1 MKLTKTEEDLNL
13 YGDKCNFYIDKK
25 NRTVVCATTYKG
37 ESIRGVAKCD
47 PADDFNIDV
56 GKVLAY
62 ARCRQKL
69 AKKKLAHSK
78 RVYAKALADEMKAKN
93 NVMKAF
99 VFMHDSEEYLK
110 NSNKELNE
118 LNKRLG
124 E

>member
-1 MKLTKTEEDLNL
+1 MKLTKTEEDLLL

-25 NRTVVCATTYKG
+25 NRTVVCATTYKN
-37 ESIRGVAKCD
+37 ERLRGIAKCD
-47 PADDFNIDV
+47 PADDFDIDV

-78 RVYAKALADEMKAKN
+78 KVYAKALADELKAKN
-93 NVMKAF
+93 NAMKAF
-99 VFMHDSEEYLK
+99 VFMHDSEEYLRQ
-110 NSNKELNE
+110 SNNELKE